1 MFEDPE
7 FKTENLPDGTLKKA
21 VGVFDFANSRLEI
34 VVGCGEILETFVR
47 VAKPYVADLVR
58 KHGIERV
65 VVINVYEPVG
75 SNAAVGGLSDDA
87 MREIDGVWLELITR
101 LRPKLIGRPVGRD
114 RFLAIAFDEREV
126 LQGRIDILHWL
137 RHYSSQ
143 LYCWLMG
150 IEGDKKSQKSI
161 RDSAEKEQTWED
173 LTLPRIDPRL
183 MSVIRDFNGIV
194 EAFRS
199 EQKANLQKALDNLAK
214 DPVTFQ
220 SAEEKHV
227 FASLL
232 TQLLSRLGLRLK
244 CQLPN
249 CGEAAVLRGG
259 RYGGTKHGVFQFQ
272 HPVGG
277 KGTTHVATSGL
288 PRLELVEMPD
298 TSLRKTRF
306 LKHL

>member
-1 MFEDPE
+1 MFEESE
-7 FKTENLPDGTLKKA
+7 FKTEDLPDGTLKKA
-21 VGVFDFANSRLEI
+21 VGVFDLSDSRLEI
-34 VVGCGEILETFVR
+34 VVGRTELLETFGR
-47 VAKPYVADLVR
+47 VAMPYVKDLVK
-58 KHGIERV
+58 KHRIEKV
-65 VVINVYEPVG
+65 VVIVVYAPVDANVTM
-75 SNAAVGGLSDDA
+75 GGLSDDA
-87 MREIDGVWLELITR
+87 MRDIDGVWLELITR
-101 LRPKLIGRPVGRD
+101 LRPKLVGRPVGRD
-114 RFLAIAFDEREV
+114 RFLAVAFDEREV

-143 LYCWLMG
+143 LYGWLMG
-150 IEGDKKSQKSI
+150 IEGDRKSRKSI
-161 RDSAEKEQTWED
+161 RDLAEKEQTWED
-173 LTLPRIDPRL
+173 LTLPQIDPRL
-183 MSVIRDFNGIV
+183 MSVIRHFNGVV
-194 EAFRS
+194 EAFRA
-199 EQKANLQKALDNLAK
+199 EQKAHLQMALDELAK
-214 DPVTFQ
+214 EPVKFQ
-220 SAEEKHV
+220 SADEKHV

-306 LKHL
+306 SKHL